1 MGVDQPTRPM
11 RQLSSSSALEAFRPS
26 RLGRTQIY
34 VRIGKNFCSSDG
46 HVGIVFAH
54 EKTHVGIVFAHVQRT
69 AVFQKFYRFIPHRL
83 SPLGEGGPST
93 MLLLDMIA

>member
-11 RQLSSSSALEAFRPS
+11 RHLSSSSALEAFRPS

-54 EKTHVGIVFAHVQRT
+54 EKHTSESFLHMKKRT

-83 SPLGEGGPST
+83 SPLGEGGPRT